1 MYFFSYS
8 LLEVKFVLRRIYFKK
23 ILICVSALFVLF
35 LIYLFPNDSVN
46 KLEGIR
52 KEVIYV
58 DSSVVINDIFLLDS
72 HNMVSL
78 TSIMVGTDDLNSK
91 AKELLESLIVGSS
104 REDLIPNGFKPI
116 IPIDTKILSLSIENG
131 IVKVDFSKEFLDIE
145 VSLEEKM
152 ISSIVYTL
160 TSIDGIDGVIIFVD
174 GDILNRLPKSGVTLP
189 STLDRNFGVNKEY
202 NVTSSKN
209 ITSVTTYFV
218 GKNNNS
224 YYYIPVTK
232 YMNDDREKIRI
243 VIEELGSSNVYN
255 TNLMSFLN
263 SNVKL
268 LSVEKSLDV
277 LNLNFNEYLYSDFDT
292 HDILEE
298 VIYTICLSIHD
309 NYDVKEVIFNV
320 NNEEIYKSVLKSIE

>member
-1 MYFFSYS
+1 M
-8 LLEVKFVLRRIYFKK
+8 LRRIYLKK

-35 LIYLFPNDSVN
+35 LIYLFPSESVN
-46 KLEGIR
+46 KLESVR

-58 DSSVVINDIFLLDS
+58 DSSVVTNDIFLLDS

-78 TSIMVGTDDLNSK
+78 TSVMVGSDDLESK
-91 AKELLESLIVGSS
+91 IKELLESLIVGSS

-116 IPIDTKILSLSIENG
+116 IPSDTKILSVGIEG
-131 IVKVDFSKEFLDIE
+131 GVVKVDFSKEFLDID

-160 TSIDGIDGVIIFVD
+160 TSIDEVNGVIIYVN
-174 GDILNRLPKSGVTLP
+174 GNILNRLPKSGVTLP
-189 STLDRNFGVNKEY
+189 STLDRSFGVNKEY
-202 NVTSSKN
+202 DVTSSKN

-218 GKNNNS
+218 GKNNS
-224 YYYIPVTK
+224 EYYYIPVTK
-232 YMNDDREKIRI
+232 YVNDDREKIKI

-268 LSVEKSLDV
+268 ISVEKSLDV
-277 LNLNFNEYLYSDFDT
+277 LNLNFNEYLYSDLDT

-320 NNEEIYKSVLKSIE
+320 NNEEIYKSVLKSLE

>member
-1 MYFFSYS
+1 M
-8 LLEVKFVLRRIYFKK
+8 LRRIYLKK
-23 ILICVSALFVLF
+23 IIICVSALFVLF
-35 LIYLFPNDSVN
+35 LIYLFPSESVN
-46 KLEGIR
+46 KLESVR

-58 DSSVVINDIFLLDS
+58 DSSVVTNDIFLLDS

-78 TSIMVGTDDLNSK
+78 TSVMVGSDDLESK
-91 AKELLESLIVGSS
+91 IKELLESLIVGSS

-116 IPIDTKILSLSIENG
+116 IPSDT
-131 IVKVDFSKEFLDIE
+131 FSKEFLDID
-145 VSLEEKM
+145 VSFEEKM

-160 TSIDGIDGVIIFVD
+160 TSIDEVNGVIIYVD
-174 GDILNRLPKSGVTLP
+174 GNILNRLPKSGVTLP
-189 STLDRNFGVNKEY
+189 STLDRSFGVNKEY
-202 NVTSSKN
+202 DVTSSKN

-218 GKNNNS
+218 GKNNND

-232 YMNDDREKIRI
+232 YVNDDREKIKI

-268 LSVEKSLDV
+268 ISVEKSLDV
-277 LNLNFNEYLYSDFDT
+277 LNLNFNEYLYSDLDT

-320 NNEEIYKSVLKSIE
+320 NNEEIYKSVLKSLE